1 MPPRA
6 AYFVSL
12 KYSPGLRKLFE
23 AVGSG
28 LGERGI
34 PVAYIASAKYA
45 ELGRTPEGFRPLTE
59 ADSPAGILRE
69 TAAILS
75 DPGPVLRDLFPEEP
89 GFVCFYNPHPLN
101 ILLARDIRRRFPG
114 ALVAAYLHEPFMPD
128 KAAFGPRRAVL
139 MRAVEA
145 MQAGLVK
152 SANILLAPSD
162 YAVRKIRVR
171 YPWYR
176 GPVRIAPLLVAD
188 KHGSGGN
195 ERSFI
200 SMVGMANQATGHDD
214 FFRYVNDAAARG
226 RSERFAVASAS
237 DLSRYAS
244 VLTARGRE
252 AVTFLNQPLILDR
265 EIDDI
270 LRASWAVFR
279 LDKGLTQ
286 SAVLVDAFMHGVP
299 VIARDIPGLRQHV
312 RDGINGRIVPYAFTN
327 ADLAGA
333 VDDVRARHRE
343 MSAAARGDFEST
355 WSMACFDRTYS
366 WLVERLRDG
375 A

>member
-6 AYFVSL
+6 AYIVSL

-28 LGERGI
+28 LRERGI
-34 PVAYIASAKYA
+34 PVAYIASAKYSK
-45 ELGRTPEGFRPLTE
+45 LGRPPEGFRSLTE

-75 DPGPVLRDLFPEEP
+75 DPGPVLRGLFPEEP

-101 ILLARDIRRRFPG
+101 LLLARDIRRRFPG

-145 MQAGLVK
+145 LQAGVVR
-152 SANILLAPSD
+152 SANILLAPSE

-171 YPWYR
+171 YPRYR
-176 GPVRIAPLLVAD
+176 GPVRVAPLLVPD
-188 KHGSGGN
+188 KRVPGGS
-195 ERSFI
+195 ERRFF
-200 SMVGMANQATGHDD
+200 SMVGMANDATGHDD
-214 FFRYVNDAAARG
+214 FFRYVNEAAARG

-237 DLSRYAS
+237 DLTRYAS

-252 AVTFLNQPLILDR
+252 AVTFLNKPVILDR

-312 RDGINGRIVPYAFTN
+312 RDGANGRIVPYAFTN
-327 ADLAGA
+327 ADLARA
-333 VDDVRARHRE
+333 VDDVRARHAE
-343 MSAAARGDFEST
+343 MSAAARARFRVHVVHRRAST
-355 WSMACFDRTYS
+355 GRTAGWSS
-366 WLVERLRDG
+366 G
-375 A
+375 